1 MIPLHLSFSG
11 FNSYRTVQSVDF
23 RKLLSSRLF
32 GIFGETGSGKSSILD
47 AMTLALYNTE
57 KGKGT
62 DSRNQNIMNLSSE
75 SMMIDFICDIGGKE
89 YRFQVKA
96 KRKKDG
102 TVDSLSRNVFEK
114 SGGEWLKIRK
124 TGEELLGISLSNFRK
139 TVIIPQSSFQEFIE
153 LPPAKRTEVLKEL
166 FSLDRFD
173 LTEEVRKLLS
183 SAKENQKILEGK
195 ILQLGSPDESV
206 LSDKKN
212 RLAAAETSL
221 EFLRRETQIK
231 RTQLKEYE
239 LLMEKHE
246 KKIQL
251 EKEYEEILKQES
263 SFLERKKNTERMI
276 HISSEFRDIS
286 RRLNDEKKML
296 TDKTSLLKDLVK
308 NIAYEEKQIQIERNG
323 LEKLRSD
330 KESALQEHSRIPQ
343 IRFLTEWKKKS
354 AELEHSKKVLIQNAE
369 KRKDNLRA
377 LNVLTGEVEKLRQE
391 LTVLRSETDSISD
404 TFEKLNLLKRKE
416 EILNQIHSEEKKVRD
431 IGENKEKILSS
442 VKCRNSDDISFIIKR
457 EKKNA
462 EDLQKKINSLKVRI
476 ELKNYSENL
485 KEGEPCPVC
494 GSTFHDISVLH
505 SENITDELHYNEK
518 LLHESEKLNSE
529 AEKAE
534 RVLENL
540 NKETE
545 IHSKIINDLKKNF
558 GEESDEK
565 QLKSGI
571 QELQNHY
578 SIQKKKK
585 DEISFKEKHLQ
596 TQEKKLEENRE
607 AARREEKIES
617 EQSAQITVLASAAE
631 FNRKNVTDEVFL
643 KYGSLGTEKTAELIL
658 DLEKKKTEAEKK
670 FTAEEDIIKK
680 REEKQSSLRGR
691 KESEEENLSD
701 REKRFSDLKKEYEE
715 KIKVHD
721 TSEEEI
727 LKSLSFQNAEKE
739 KEEIEKFFQSKKNKE
754 AVLKSL
760 EMVESV
766 PPERRIISGM
776 KEAVVTMENEIS
788 ALDKEAGTLLA
799 EIKDLQERIA
809 SLKETVKEKESLD
822 ARVKNIEILESMFK
836 GNGFEKYISGVYFRE
851 ICEMAN
857 ERFYRLSSGGLRLNL
872 DSENQLSV
880 VDYWNDG
887 KTRSI
892 KTLSGGQTFQAALS
906 LALALSDR
914 VQRDAFSRQNFF
926 FIDEGFGSLDRNS
939 LQTVFDTLK
948 SLRNENKYV
957 GIISHME
964 EIQSEMNCY
973 LNVRYDRSRGSL
985 IRGSWEI

>member
-1 MIPLHLSFSG
+1 
-11 FNSYRTVQSVDF
+11 
-23 RKLLSSRLF
+23 
-32 GIFGETGSGKSSILD
+32 
-47 AMTLALYNTE
+47 
-57 KGKGT
+57 
-62 DSRNQNIMNLSSE
+62 
-75 SMMIDFICDIGGKE
+75 
-89 YRFQVKA
+89 
-96 KRKKDG
+96 
-102 TVDSLSRNVFEK
+102 
-114 SGGEWLKIRK
+114 
-124 TGEELLGISLSNFRK
+124 
-139 TVIIPQSSFQEFIE
+139 
-153 LPPAKRTEVLKEL
+153 
-166 FSLDRFD
+166 
-173 LTEEVRKLLS
+173 
-183 SAKENQKILEGK
+183 
-195 ILQLGSPDESV
+195 
-206 LSDKKN
+206 
-212 RLAAAETSL
+212 
-221 EFLRRETQIK
+221 
-231 RTQLKEYE
+231 
-239 LLMEKHE
+239 
-246 KKIQL
+246 
-251 EKEYEEILKQES
+251 
-263 SFLERKKNTERMI
+263 
-276 HISSEFRDIS
+276 
-286 RRLNDEKKML
+286 
-296 TDKTSLLKDLVK
+296 
-308 NIAYEEKQIQIERNG
+308 
-323 LEKLRSD
+323 
-330 KESALQEHSRIPQ
+330 
-343 IRFLTEWKKKS
+343 
-354 AELEHSKKVLIQNAE
+354 
-369 KRKDNLRA
+369 
-377 LNVLTGEVEKLRQE
+377 
-391 LTVLRSETDSISD
+391 
-404 TFEKLNLLKRKE
+404 
-416 EILNQIHSEEKKVRD
+416 
-431 IGENKEKILSS
+431 
-442 VKCRNSDDISFIIKR
+442 
-457 EKKNA
+457 
-462 EDLQKKINSLKVRI
+462 
-476 ELKNYSENL
+476 
-485 KEGEPCPVC
+485 
-494 GSTFHDISVLH
+494 
-505 SENITDELHYNEK
+505 
-518 LLHESEKLNSE
+518 
-529 AEKAE
+529 
-534 RVLENL
+534 

-631 FNRKNVTDEVFL
+631 FNRKNVTDEVFR

-701 REKRFSDLKKEYEE
+701 MEKRFSRLKKEYEE